1 MTQTTFRAL
10 WPVLA
15 AAYLGAAFSGA
26 AFAAASSNTAADA
39 EKVTWAEHVAPILY
53 QSCAGCH
60 RPGQTA
66 PMSFLTYDEVR
77 PWAKSIAK
85 ATRDRTMP
93 PWFANPD
100 HGQFVEDPRLSDE
113 QLETIARWVQ
123 AGAPAGDAAKAP
135 PPPTFSSEWQI
146 GEPDVVFTMEPFEV
160 TDEVEDHYQ
169 WLKVEN
175 NIDEDRWIK
184 AFEVRPSFVEA
195 VHHQLTYIG
204 PPDAT
209 VQSVQGAGQLDLQ
222 FVGGWGPGVIPL
234 EHPEGYGMLLPA
246 NSTVFFQMHYH
257 KTPGPGTGGIDQ
269 SKVAMTFYD
278 EKPENRITTL
288 WIVDPALDI
297 PPGEANYT
305 SASSFTAEHDAVI
318 FDFTPHMHLRGKA
331 MRFTAEYPT
340 GEKEI
345 LLDVVDYDFNWQ
357 LTYTPTKPVRIPA
370 GTKIAVDAVFDNSAD
385 NPLNPDPTVNVKFGE
400 KTTDEMMVG
409 FVHYSFVD
417 NAQQDDMPTF
427 SVPEHLRQGL
437 DQVQRFRRQQREAKA
452 AAESSSGD
460 Q

>member
-1 MTQTTFRAL
+1 MTRHSHPTLRTI
-10 WPVLA
+10 LA
-15 AAYLGAAFSGA
+15 AALVAAPVTA
-26 AFAAASSNTAADA
+26 TAHASSSNNTADT

-53 QSCAGCH
+53 RSCAGCH

-93 PWFANPD
+93 PWFANPE
-100 HGQFVEDPRLSDE
+100 HGTFVEDPRLSDE

-123 AGAPAGDAAKAP
+123 AGAPAGDVSKAP
-135 PPPTFSSEWQI
+135 TPPTFASEWQI
-146 GEPDVVFTMEPFEV
+146 GEPDVVFTMEPFQV
-160 TDEVEDHYQ
+160 ADEVEDHYQ

-175 NIDEDRWIK
+175 NLDQDRWIK

-204 PPDAT
+204 PSDAT
-209 VQSVQGAGQLDLQ
+209 LESIQGAGQLDLQ
-222 FVGGWGPGVIPL
+222 FVGGWGPGVLPL

-257 KTPGPGTGGIDQ
+257 KTPGPGTGGVDQ

-278 EKPENRITTL
+278 EKPDNRITTL
-288 WIVDPALDI
+288 WIVDPALNI
-297 PPGEANYT
+297 PPGDAAYK

-318 FDFTPHMHLRGKA
+318 FDFTPHMHLRGDA
-331 MRFTAEYPT
+331 MRFTAEYPS

-357 LTYTPTKPVRIPA
+357 LTYTPTKPVRVPA
-370 GTKIAVDAVFDNSAD
+370 GTKIAVEAVFDNSAD
-385 NPLNPDPTVNVKFGE
+385 NPLNPDPTANVKFGE

-417 NAQQDDMPTF
+417 KTKQDDMPTF
-427 SVPEHLRQGL
+427 SVPEHLREGVGQL
-437 DQVQRFRRQQREAKA
+437 QRFRQQQRDAKA
-452 AAESSSGD
+452 AAESSTSGD